1 MKEDSKFLKGFLVG
15 LIVAAAGAALLIF
28 CARDYLFSA
37 SDPSEYIDNSEV
49 GEDDLEVFH
58 KKLNSALGYISE
70 YYYEDVNYKDLFNGA
85 LDGMLAALGDPYS
98 CYYDSDQTLAL
109 QETTDG
115 SYVGIGCFVATR
127 TDTNDI
133 VVVSVVEDSPAQ
145 KAGLMPDDIIVAVD
159 GIDIT
164 AYNPDYVTTMI
175 RGQIGTPVTVTIKR
189 GEQRIDLT
197 MKRDKITQKVVT
209 YKMLE
214 DGIGYIYLA
223 AFYKNATPE
232 IKAALADMESQGMQK
247 LIIDLRDD
255 PGGLYD
261 TAIEVLDI
269 MLDKGLLAAYT
280 EDNKGQKVNSYT
292 KDTNKFDKPLV
303 ILINGNSASA
313 SELFTQT
320 MRDYEKATVIGTKSF
335 GKGVYQAMHFLH
347 TDLSSVKL
355 TGGRYYSPKGVC
367 VHGVGIEP
375 DIVVE
380 LGVGQEKTSILRRT
394 SDDQLDAAIEYL
406 KTK

>member
-1 MKEDSKFLKGFLVG
+1 M
-15 LIVAAAGAALLIF
+15 
-28 CARDYLFSA
+28 
-37 SDPSEYIDNSEV
+37 